1 MSNIESTNARE
12 GGPSRVPRSA
22 LIKPIVILSVV
33 ALVVIGG
40 IFGFQLFVGR
50 MMAKYMA
57 AGATAPQLVS
67 TYVAQETPWQRETQA
82 VGNVRALHGADLA
95 PQIAGVVDTVDFKS
109 GDSVRAGATLLRLRL
124 NDDPAKLEVLRAQAA
139 LAAVTYRRDRAQ
151 LAARAISQ
159 AVVDADLANLKA
171 ARAQVAAQRAL
182 IAEKIVR
189 APFAGRLGIREVD
202 QGQYLAAG
210 TTVVT
215 LQAVDPILIDFY
227 VPQQT
232 LAILKKGQSVDASVD
247 TYRGALFHGVIAA
260 INSKVDNAS
269 RNVLVRATFH
279 NKDGRLVPGMYA
291 NVTINEGASRPLV
304 TVPQTAITYNPYG
317 DTVFVIQ
324 RQGKDVN
331 GKPKL
336 VADQRFVKLGATR
349 GDQVAVTEGL
359 AAGETVVSSGQIKL
373 HNGSIV
379 VVNNSVQPSDS
390 ANPAPPNE

>member
-1 MSNIESTNARE
+1 MSNIESTNATQ
-12 GGPSRVPRSA
+12 GGPSSVPRSA
-22 LIKPIVILSVV
+22 LIKPIIILVV
-33 ALVVIGG
+33 AALVIIGG
-40 IFGFQLFVGR
+40 IFGYQMFIGR
-50 MMAKYMA
+50 MMAKYMSA
-57 AGATAPQLVS
+57 AATAPQTIS
-67 TYVAQETPWQRETQA
+67 TYVATSTPWQSLTKA
-82 VGNVRALHGADLA
+82 VGNVRALHGADLG
-95 PQIAGVVDTVDFKS
+95 PQIAGVVDTVDFNS
-109 GDSVRAGATLLRLRL
+109 GDAVRAGTTLLRLRL
-124 NDDPAKLEVLRAQAA
+124 NDDPAKLAQLRAQAA
-139 LAAVTYRRDRAQ
+139 LAAVTYRRDSAQ

-159 AVVDADLANLKA
+159 AVVDADLANLKS

-189 APFAGRLGIREVD
+189 APFSGRLGIREVD

-227 VPQQT
+227 VPQQA
-232 LAILKKGQSVDASVD
+232 LAVIKKGESVEATVD
-247 TYRGALFHGVIAA
+247 TYAGTQFRGVVTA

-269 RNVLVRATFH
+269 RNVLVRASFH

-291 NVTINEGASRPLV
+291 NVTIDEGGPRQFV

-317 DTVFVIQ
+317 DTVFVVQ
-324 RQGKDVN
+324 RKGQDAK

-336 VADQRFVKLGATR
+336 VADQRFVTLGLTR

-359 AAGETVVSSGQIKL
+359 AAGETVVSSGQMKL

-379 VVNNSVQPSDS
+379 VVNNSVQPTDS
-390 ANPAPPNE
+390 ANPTPPNE